1 MKAQSAYLIYF
12 TQDAWNEI
20 EEVWNLFSNTTCNID
35 LKNNQTNIRSLC
47 GTSFSFQNKKSEIA
61 LYAYRDTIVVCLF
74 SESPDTRLFEESLK
88 KLKITPIARS
98 SLTIG
103 KIMKIE
109 DKSDTISLE
118 KGELKL
124 HAGET
129 NNYVYSTSL
138 KKDLKEFITT
148 TFIRLDIALHR
159 ISKFSTL
166 FKRQMDQISDER
178 VEIDKNVG
186 QTLHKGITK
195 DIPSE
200 ERLMYQEMRIND
212 LSKMFEKLVN
222 HGISLKNSEEILT
235 RELREIEEFI
245 VSKEFKPGRDT
256 IRKKI
261 RPFLELKEAI
271 NREYRLVE
279 NSVQNIRAA
288 IQVVQTKVGLIRSS
302 ETVTLQRDMKRLQEE
317 GISLQMAAS
326 FIEFVIVFYYGLGV
340 WKILADDVFHYIP
353 AWIVFVVIS
362 CFALSVTAFTHFIG
376 KSRMQNWKI
385 SRALIISAVLMISIW
400 IIAEILTWL
409 ARQLFA

>member
-1 MKAQSAYLIYF
+1 MKTQSAYLIYF

-35 LKNNQTNIRSLC
+35 LKNDQANIRSLC
-47 GTSFSFQNKKSEIA
+47 GTSFSFQNKTSEIA

-74 SESPDTRLFEESLK
+74 SESPNTRLFEESLQ
-88 KLKITPIARS
+88 KLKITPVARS
-98 SLTIG
+98 SIAIG

-109 DKSDTISLE
+109 DKRDTISLE
-118 KGELKL
+118 GGELKL
-124 HAGET
+124 YAGET
-129 NNYVYSTSL
+129 NSYIYSTSL

-159 ISKFSTL
+159 LSKFSTL
-166 FKRQMDQISDER
+166 FRRQIDQISDER
-178 VEIDKNVG
+178 VEINKSVG

-195 DIPSE
+195 DMPNE
-200 ERLMYQEMRIND
+200 ERLMYQEKRIND

-222 HGISLKNSEEILT
+222 HGITLKSSEEILT

-245 VSKEFKPGRDT
+245 VSKEFKPGRDK

-261 RPFLELKEAI
+261 RPYLELNEAI
-271 NREYRLVE
+271 DREYRLVE
-279 NSVQNIRAA
+279 NAVQNIRAA

-302 ETVTLQRDMKRLQEE
+302 ETVTLQRDTKRLQEE

-340 WKILADDVFHYIP
+340 WKILADDVFHHIP

-362 CFALSVTAFTHFIG
+362 SFALSVTALTHFIG
-376 KSRMQNWKI
+376 KSRMHNWKI
-385 SRALIISAVLMISIW
+385 SRGLVISAGSMISIW

-409 ARQLFA
+409 ARELFS